1 MLDADT
7 QLQRINELKNK
18 TSHQVLLSLKDGGE
32 KHLEGIYERWLK
44 ARNWNVDHAARDL
57 TNHSAWRKTYV
68 PKGHITDDEVRG
80 DLNQQKTFLTGY
92 DFQGHPIMLVIIR
105 KHIPSESQSKR
116 YIVYT
121 MDTAFE
127 LGTRIPNW
135 DGKLAGIFDLRGLT
149 MANFDLETIKA
160 VFDLLQNHYPERLDR
175 LYIYGAPF
183 IFHGMWR
190 LIQPFVDPI
199 TRAKIRFVG
208 VKELQVMT
216 KDFPPKALPPEYG
229 GSGMW
234 IPVEGLRK
242 QLEDGSFT
250 VDSAVRS
257 NNR

>member
-57 TNHSAWRKTYV
+57 TNHSAWRK
-68 PKGHITDDEVRG
+68 
-80 DLNQQKTFLTGY
+80 TGY